1 MKEGKDHTLFAVKAG
16 IVVFQKNKYEKK
28 VNSLF
33 GFENSAFKCSAY
45 QWVVLTV
52 IHKHR

>member
-28 VNSLF
+28 VNSSF
-33 GFENSAFKCSAY
+33 GFKNSAFKCSAY
-45 QWVVLTV
+45 QRVVLTIV
-52 IHKHR
+52 HKYR

>member
-28 VNSLF
+28 VNCLF
-33 GFENSAFKCSAY
+33 GFKNSAFKRSAF
-45 QWVVLTV
+45 QWLALTIV
-52 IHKHR
+52 HKHR

>member
-28 VNSLF
+28 VNSFLSLK
-33 GFENSAFKCSAY
+33 NSAFQRSA
-45 QWVVLTV
+45 LSSG
-52 IHKHR
+52 